1 MINKGAGMLFTK
13 SAAMGSAFN
22 FMGFEGKE
30 AGYMIVFCI
39 CAVAYLVGWTVMK
52 LLVPKYKPI
61 IVD

>member
-13 SAAMGSAFN
+13 SDAMGAAFS
-22 FMGFEGKE
+22 FLGFEGKE

-39 CAVAYLVGWTVMK
+39 CAVAYLIGWTVMK

-61 IVD
+61 EV